1 MSKVSLLACDEYDLR
16 RLKKVLAESIQNLGG
31 WEPYIQP
38 GDRVFLKVNLVMNKE
53 PEYAA
58 TTHPAFVQA
67 LGELLAE
74 YGAEV
79 IIGDSPGGLFDEEA
93 LKRIYKGT
101 GIQAAAE
108 GCGARLNWNTA
119 SREVKN
125 PQGKLLKQL
134 TQTAM
139 LADADKVISV
149 SKLKTHGMMTFTGAV
164 KNQFGTV
171 PGTKKAEYH
180 FRMPAAADFADALI
194 DICLAAH
201 PVLCFMDGI
210 LAMEGNG
217 PTGGTP
223 RQIGAVLASA
233 SPFDL
238 DIVAASLIGLEQ
250 EQVPTLHQ
258 AYLRGLG
265 LSSADEAEVVGENP
279 EKFRVTDFQMP
290 DHIDPRLMSRLGPLG
305 QALSGILRPK
315 VRFSRERCVGCQAC
329 YRNCPAH
336 AITMKDRFPTVNY
349 KECIRCYCC
358 QELCPRNAISVH
370 ESGIMKLAN
379 RL

>member
-16 RLKKVLAESIQNLGG
+16 RLKKVLAESVQNLGG

-79 IIGDSPGGLFDEEA
+79 IIGDSPGGLFNEEA

-108 GCGARLNWNTA
+108 DCGARLNWNTA

-233 SPFDL
+233 SPSDR
-238 DIVAASLIGLEQ
+238 IGAGAGANPASGVSAGIGLIF
-250 EQVPTLHQ
+250 
-258 AYLRGLG
+258 GG
-265 LSSADEAEVVGENP
+265 
-279 EKFRVTDFQMP
+279 
-290 DHIDPRLMSRLGPLG
+290 
-305 QALSGILRPK
+305 
-315 VRFSRERCVGCQAC
+315 
-329 YRNCPAH
+329 
-336 AITMKDRFPTVNY
+336 
-349 KECIRCYCC
+349 
-358 QELCPRNAISVH
+358 
-370 ESGIMKLAN
+370 
-379 RL
+379 